1 MAKISTKELFN
12 NFFAEKTSET
22 AAKTRPQI
30 DRPEVY
36 EYEAKIGKQLIEMDV
51 DELFEMVLS
60 FNNNRATSRAY
71 SISYSSFSQIF
82 SMYRSLFNF
91 YIDNYE
97 IIRNPFNDKRMKGTQ
112 AAQRLAQS
120 KEPFTWKN
128 VEEAIAKVHESYEF
142 NKANYIE
149 CILLLY
155 YNGFSKA
162 EEIASLTENMI
173 DFKNKSVMLAGRT
186 LRLTDRCFEL
196 LTFVHGLTSLEGWK
210 YDYLVRSWR
219 GNYFKYIIRPKEED
233 RFDDRP
239 LSEIGNLIN
248 RRILTDV
255 KKKFGL
261 DINYRILYLLGFY
274 DKVVEQYGEERA
286 YELITSV
293 RNSKNTED
301 LMKIARNY
309 GVVVDNVTVLKRL
322 LRPFIKN

>member
-1 MAKISTKELFN
+1 MAKISTKELFD
-12 NFFAEKTSET
+12 NFFAEKASET

-36 EYEAKIGKQLIEMDV
+36 EYEAKIGKQLVEMDV

-60 FNNNRATSRAY
+60 FNNNRGTSGAY

-128 VEEAIAKVHESYEF
+128 VEEAISKVHENYEF

-173 DFKNKSVMLAGRT
+173 DFKNKSVMLPGRI
-186 LRLTDRCFEL
+186 LKLSDRCFEL

-210 YDYLVRSWR
+210 YDYLVKSWR
-219 GNYFKYIIRPKEED
+219 GNYFKYIIRPKEEAG
-233 RFDDRP
+233 FDDRP
-239 LSEIGNLIN
+239 LSEIANLIN

-261 DINYRILYLLGFY
+261 EINYRILYLLGFY
-274 DKVVEQYGEERA
+274 DKVVERYGEERT

-301 LMKIARNY
+301 LMKIARDY